1 MKYLTKEW
9 YELCQQISL
18 HSGMRVHSGAH
29 QLDEALYLRLYKR
42 KEKEHVKFQRDVYN
56 VDPRYMLEQDG
67 AVLVR
72 AEKFISGDEVTEEDT
87 MVYHMPPEE
96 REHIE
101 KLIADYDARP
111 PFDELSSRQEFKSN
125 LEWNCENKI
134 ARLPKEIYDQ
144 IADIR
149 VFGLGYCTRE
159 VMRQLKKQSKINEAQ
174 MQLISKEYR
183 EAQLA
188 EPIPEH
194 IRNQVHFHDCTVT
207 ELVSDTDLVI
217 RFDTRGGFTNLNKVT
232 FVAPEIIKQEEHIV
246 RSYWLYHEMYRIEN
260 GYEVHM
266 LFDGAEMSE
275 LIIQCQDI
283 VVEEE

>member
-9 YELCQQISL
+9 YELCQRTHL
-18 HSGMRVHSGAH
+18 HFGMRVHSGA
-29 QLDEALYLRLYKR
+29 QQMDEELYHRLYKR

-56 VDPRYMLEQDG
+56 VDPRFMLEQDG

-72 AEKFISGDEVTEEDT
+72 AEEFISGDDVSEEDT
-87 MVYHMPPEE
+87 MVYHMPAEE

-111 PFDELSSRQEFKSN
+111 PFDELGSKQEFKSN

-134 ARLPKEIYDQ
+134 AQLPKEIYDQ

-149 VFGLGYCTRE
+149 VFSLGYCTKE
-159 VMRQLKKQSKINEAQ
+159 VMQQLKKQSKLNDAQ

-207 ELVSDTDLVI
+207 ELVSDSDLVI
-217 RFDTRGGFTNLNKVT
+217 RFDTRGGFTNLNKIT
-232 FVAPEIIKQEEHIV
+232 FIAPEIIKQEGDIV
-246 RSYWLYHEMYRIEN
+246 GMYWLYHELYCIEN
-260 GYEVHM
+260 GYEIHM
-266 LFDGAEMSE
+266 LFDGEEMSE

>member
-9 YELCQQISL
+9 YELCQLTHL
-18 HSGMRVHSGAH
+18 HFGMRVHSGA
-29 QLDEALYLRLYKR
+29 QILDEDLYSRLYKR

-56 VDPRYMLEQDG
+56 VDPRFMLEHDG

-72 AEKFISGDEVTEEDT
+72 AEKFISGDEVSEEDT

-134 ARLPKEIYDQ
+134 ARLPKEIYEQ

-149 VFGLGYCTRE
+149 MFALGYCTKQ
-159 VMRQLKKQSKINEAQ
+159 VMQQLKKQSKLNEAQ
-174 MQLISKEYR
+174 MKLISKEYR

-194 IRNQVHFHDCTVT
+194 IRNQFHFHDCKVT
-207 ELVSDTDLVI
+207 ELVSDTDLII
-217 RFDTRGGFTNLNKVT
+217 RFDTRGGFTNLNKTT
-232 FVAPEIIKQEEHIV
+232 FVAPEIIKQEGNIV
-246 RSYWLYHEMYRIEN
+246 GRYWLYHELYCIEN

-266 LFDGAEMSE
+266 LFDGEEMSE